1 MDKKEILPLTPKSLA
16 LIDEIRK
23 VIGSTSD
30 KISEE
35 IKWNSPCFFYNGE
48 MQPFKAKE
56 YKRDLVVLN
65 CREERILLVFPTGNT
80 IHDAEQFLEGNYPD
94 GRRMVTIRSIQELEI
109 KKSSL
114 QKVILN
120 WIEKIKE

>member
-1 MDKKEILPLTPKSLA
+1 MTKKEILPLTPKSLA
-16 LIDEIRK
+16 LINEIRK
-23 VIGSTSD
+23 VIASTSD

-35 IKWNSPCFFYNGE
+35 VKWNSPSFFYNGE
-48 MQPFKAKE
+48 MQPFNAKE

-65 CREERILLVFPTGNT
+65 CREERILLVFPTGNR
-80 IHDAEQFLEGNYPD
+80 IPDEDQFLEGNYPD

-114 QKVILN
+114 QKVISIWLQN
-120 WIEKIKE
+120 IGE